1 MLLLFSPSV
10 VSDSA
15 TPGVATHQ
23 VSKNVNIYNKLPL
36 LSEFYSYNKTYNFDY
51 LQYGSKLI
59 MFPVILYT

>member
-10 VSDSA
+10 VSDSV
-15 TPGVATHQ
+15 TPWVAAHQ
-23 VSKNVNIYNKLPL
+23 VSKNVNIYNKLLL
-36 LSEFYSYNKTYNFDY
+36 LSEFYSCNKTYNFDY